1 MSKQMSTVI
10 TMHGKQVCDQWD
22 LVQFSDSGV
31 SPFNGMQFHYFG
43 VNWRKWGVQMRII
56 KFSTQQRNGIHD
68 MTNNLKIII
77 SDRGG
82 NLLFC
87 SVYN

>member
-1 MSKQMSTVI
+1 M
-10 TMHGKQVCDQWD
+10 C
-22 LVQFSDSGV
+22 
-31 SPFNGMQFHYFG
+31 
-43 VNWRKWGVQMRII
+43 II

-77 SDRGG
+77 SVRGGG

-87 SVYN
+87 SVYFIFDGHA

>member
-1 MSKQMSTVI
+1 MNMSKQMSTFM

-43 VNWRKWGVQMRII
+43 VNWRKWGV
-56 KFSTQQRNGIHD
+56 
-68 MTNNLKIII
+68 
-77 SDRGG
+77 
-82 NLLFC
+82 
-87 SVYN
+87 